1 MEKRKRGVKSK
12 AAGKAVIFDFDGTIA
27 DSFEYVVAFLQTEAR
42 DQTIFSSEQKAG
54 LRKMSMKRLALRL
67 GVPVWRLPLLYFRGR
82 RVMREHMED
91 VRPFPGMEAVIKKL
105 HADGYRLFIVSSNST
120 KNIRHFL
127 RRHELAGYF
136 TAVRGGAGVA
146 GKSSLIQ
153 QLRLRHRLHKGAT
166 WYVGDETA
174 DVVAAARA
182 GIRCL
187 AVGWGFADPDKLRQ
201 LGPEAFAQR
210 VEDVPNILMEGEWK
224 K

>member
-1 MEKRKRGVKSK
+1 MGHR

-27 DSFEYVVAFLQTEAR
+27 DSFEYVLAFLQGEAH
-42 DQTIFSSEQKAG
+42 DVNMYTAAQKAE
-54 LRKMSMKRLALRL
+54 LRQMSMKRLALRL

-82 RVMREHMED
+82 RVMRAHMED
-91 VRPFPGMEAVIKKL
+91 VRPFPGMEAVIKSL

-136 TAVRGGAGVA
+136 KAVRGGAGVA

-153 QLRLRHRLHKGAT
+153 QLRLRHRLHKDAT
-166 WYVGDETA
+166 WYVGDETS

-201 LGPEAFAQR
+201 LEPEAFAER
-210 VEDVPNILMEGEWK
+210 VEDVPRILKGGEWK